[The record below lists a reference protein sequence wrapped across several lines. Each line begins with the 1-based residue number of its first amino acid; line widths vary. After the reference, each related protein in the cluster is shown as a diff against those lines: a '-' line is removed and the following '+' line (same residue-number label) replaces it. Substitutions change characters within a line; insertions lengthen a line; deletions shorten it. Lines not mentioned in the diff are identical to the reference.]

1 MSTHY
6 YKQLPEIPGA
16 ALNYFKV
23 SSQEEAQQLTT
34 NCIEITREEYEMNTN
49 APKVTLEQVEEAIV
63 KETYTVLPNGRT
75 TVCQLTLIDLGDQGF
90 TVEGQS
96 ACVSRANYNEELG
109 NKIARENALNEVW
122 KVKGYELALE
132 LKRQRDRANETYKE
146 RLQREFGELTQ
157 RIGRLESWIDSP
169 SYYQLT
175 LEEQE
180 DQKEQ
185 LVLMKSYCHILDRRL
200 ARLVTKN

>member
-1 MSTHY
+1 M
-6 YKQLPEIPGA
+6 ID
-16 ALNYFKV
+16 
-23 SSQEEAQQLTT
+23 
-34 NCIEITREEYEMNTN
+34 
-49 APKVTLEQVEEAIV
+49 APKVTPEQIEAAIV
-63 KETYTVLPNGRT
+63 RETYTLLPNGRT
-75 TVCQLTLIDLGDQGF
+75 TVCQLTLIDLGDSGF

-96 ACVSRANYNEELG
+96 ACVSRDNYNEELG
-109 NKIARENALNEVW
+109 NKIARQNALNEVW

-157 RIGRLESWIDSP
+157 RIGRLDLWIDSP
-169 SYYQLT
+169 SYYQLE

-185 LVLMKSYCHILDRRL
+185 LVLMKQCSEILDRRL
-200 ARLVTKN
+200 ARLATKN